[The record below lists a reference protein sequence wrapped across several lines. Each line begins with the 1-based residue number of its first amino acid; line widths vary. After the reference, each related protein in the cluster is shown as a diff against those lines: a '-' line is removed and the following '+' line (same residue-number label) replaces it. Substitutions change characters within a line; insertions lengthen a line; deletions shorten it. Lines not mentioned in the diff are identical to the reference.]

1 MQDGNSLILESKRPT
16 ARSRITNH
24 TDLLPGIDGRSQK
37 GRRYRDVL
45 SALVSDAGGFDRIS
59 EARIQL
65 CRRFAA
71 LAVTAEAIEADM
83 VNGTPLDIAAFS
95 TLSSTLVRLAAR
107 IGLNRRAKVVPEL
120 SDYLESRA
128 EIEPPERADE
138 EDGDD
143 T

>member
-1 MQDGNSLILESKRPT
+1 MQDGNSLILESKHPT

-24 TDLLPGIDGRSQK
+24 RDLLPDIDGRSQK

-45 SALVSDAGGFDRIS
+45 TALVSDAGGFDRIS
-59 EARIQL
+59 ESRVQL

-71 LAVTAEAIEADM
+71 LAVTAEGIEADL
-83 VNGTPLDIAAFS
+83 VNGGQIDIAAFS
-95 TLSSTLVRLAAR
+95 TLSSTMVRLASR

-120 SDYLESRA
+120 SDYLEGRA
-128 EIEPPERADE
+128 EIEPPERPDE